1 MIMNR
6 NETIITIDTAAIQ
19 LERVMEALSTMGA
32 THSMVSRVENLV
44 RQLDDLRVDVA
55 QCDLPNEGTC

>member
-1 MIMNR
+1 MNR
-6 NETIITIDTAAIQ
+6 NVTIINIDAASFY
-19 LERVMEALSTMGA
+19 LAKVAAALNHMGT

-55 QCDLPNEGTC
+55 QCDLPNEGD